1 MKKNKNRFLLGF
13 FFGMFAMAVVVGGV
27 GTGLYFANQNT
38 SGKTISE
45 KTSQKLDY
53 INKLIDAKFLN
64 KVNES
69 DLEDGIYKG
78 LLEGL
83 NDPYSV
89 YYTAEEYRKMMEQ
102 TSGTYSGIGALVSQN
117 AETGIITV
125 VKAFAD
131 APAAKAGVKN
141 GDIIYKV
148 KGKEV
153 TGVDINNVVTEMKGE
168 KGTTVDIT
176 VYRESEKKYIDF
188 TITRDQVNEPTVE
201 YKMLD
206 KKKKIGNIQISQLE
220 EVTYDKFTIA
230 LDDRVDYM
238 RQSARCLMKYFLKEI
253 WFQLRI
259 NMEMRKSRLQTASVL
274 TCRWLFCRIRTAPV
288 HQKFLQVQF
297 RTLMQEKS

>member
-1 MKKNKNRFLLGF
+1 M
-13 FFGMFAMAVVVGGV
+13 
-27 GTGLYFANQNT
+27 
-38 SGKTISE
+38 
-45 KTSQKLDY
+45 
-53 INKLIDAKFLN
+53 
-64 KVNES
+64 
-69 DLEDGIYKG
+69 
-78 LLEGL
+78 
-83 NDPYSV
+83 
-89 YYTAEEYRKMMEQ
+89 
-102 TSGTYSGIGALVSQN
+102 VSQN

-206 KKKKIGNIQISQLE
+206 KKKKIGYIQISQFE
-220 EVTYDKFTIA
+220 EVTYDQFTKA
-230 LDDRVDYM
+230 LDDLKK
-238 RQSARCLMKYFLKEI
+238 QGMKAVIFDVRSNPGGLYETVCKMLDEILPEGI

-259 NMEMRKSRLQTASVL
+259 NMEMRKSRLQTASAL
-274 TCRWLFCRIRTAPV
+274 KCQWLFCRIRTAPV

-297 RTLMQEKS
+297 RT